1 MIKLINIINTTMTNT
16 IKIINKNQIKL
27 TFKNKSYIVLTKIP
41 YVKEVNKYY
50 KYNNEYYA

>member
-1 MIKLINIINTTMTNT
+1 MTNT